1 MTLAAPL
8 PVRPLGTT
16 ELSVSRIG
24 LGCMGMSDFYG
35 TRDDDRSIRTIHHAL
50 DRGINFFDTADMYGP
65 YINEELLGRAL
76 EGRRDGIVIA
86 TKCGFV
92 RDPANPAKRE
102 INNRPEYIRASCEGS
117 LRRLGVDTI
126 DLYYLHRFYP
136 ASATIDEAVGA
147 MADLVREGKVRAL
160 GLSEVSATTL
170 ARACRVHPIAA
181 LQTEY
186 SLWSR
191 EPEPNGALKAC
202 RELGVTFVPYS
213 PLGRGF
219 LSGTLKRRE
228 DFAPDDVR
236 RNMPR
241 FSEENFQRNLDL
253 VATLERLGAARGAT
267 PSQVALAWVLAQGD
281 DIVPIPGTTRIEHLD
296 ELIAA
301 ASITLSNGELTAI
314 DAAFPLAV
322 ASGDR
327 YLPVMR
333 AFLDH

>member
-1 MTLAAPL
+1 
-8 PVRPLGTT
+8 
-16 ELSVSRIG
+16 
-24 LGCMGMSDFYG
+24 MGMSEFYG
-35 TRDDDRSIRTIHHAL
+35 TRDDARSIRTIHHAL

-76 EGRRDGIVIA
+76 HGRREGVIVA

-92 RDPANPAKRE
+92 RDAANPGKRE
-102 INNRPEYIRASCEGS
+102 INNRPEYIKACCEGS
-117 LRRLGVDTI
+117 LRRLGVETI
-126 DLYYLHRFYP
+126 DLYYLHRYYP
-136 ASATIDEAVGA
+136 PSASIDEAVGA
-147 MADLVREGKVRAL
+147 MADLVRAGKVRAL

-170 ARACRVHPIAA
+170 AKACAVHPISA

-191 EPEPNGALKAC
+191 EPEHNGVLKAC
-202 RELGVTFVPYS
+202 GDLGVTFVPYS

-219 LSGTLKRRE
+219 LSGSLKRRE

-236 RNMPR
+236 QHMPR
-241 FSEENFQRNLDL
+241 FSAENFSKNLDL
-253 VATLERLGAARGAT
+253 VKALERLGAARNAT
-267 PSQVALAWVLAQGD
+267 ASQIALAWVLAQGQD
-281 DIVPIPGTTRIEHLD
+281 VVPIPGTTKVEHLD

-301 ASITLSNGELTAI
+301 SSLQLPPEDLAAI
-314 DAAFPLAV
+314 DSAFPLEA

-333 AFLDH
+333 AFLDQ

>member
-1 MTLAAPL
+1 MA
-8 PVRPLGTT
+8 
-16 ELSVSRIG
+16 VSRVG
-24 LGCMGMSDFYG
+24 LGCMGMSEFYAS
-35 TRDDDRSIRTIHHAL
+35 RDDARSIRTIHHAL

-65 YINEELLGRAL
+65 YINEELVGRAL
-76 EGRRDGIVIA
+76 QGRRDGVVIA

-92 RDPANPAKRE
+92 RDPANPGKRE
-102 INNRPEYIRASCEGS
+102 INNRPEYIKASCESS
-117 LRRLGVDTI
+117 LRRLGVDAI
-126 DLYYLHRFYP
+126 DLYYLHRYYP
-136 ASATIDEAVGA
+136 PSATIDEAVGA

-160 GLSEVSATTL
+160 GLSEVSAATL
-170 ARACRVHPIAA
+170 AKACGVHPIAA

-191 EPEPNGALKAC
+191 EPEHNGVLKAC

-213 PLGRGF
+213 PLSRGF
-219 LSGTLKRRE
+219 LSGAITRRE

-236 RNMPR
+236 QNMPR
-241 FSEENFQRNLDL
+241 FSAEHFEKNLDL
-253 VATLERLGAARGAT
+253 VKTLERLGAARGASA
-267 PSQVALAWVLAQGD
+267 SQLALAWVLAQGD
-281 DIVPIPGTTRIEHLD
+281 DIVPIPGTTKVEHLD

-301 ASITLSNGELTAI
+301 ASLALSEEELAAI
-314 DAAFPLAV
+314 DAAFPPDA

>member
-1 MTLAAPL
+1 
-8 PVRPLGTT
+8 
-16 ELSVSRIG
+16 
-24 LGCMGMSDFYG
+24 MGMSEFYG
-35 TRDDDRSIRTIHHAL
+35 TRDDARSIRTLQHAL

-76 EGRRDGIVIA
+76 KGRRAGVVVA

-117 LRRLGVDTI
+117 LRRLGLETI
-126 DLYYLHRFYP
+126 DLYYLHRYYP
-136 ASATIDEAVGA
+136 ASASIEDAVGA
-147 MADLVREGKVRAL
+147 MADLVQEGKLRAL
-160 GLSEVSATTL
+160 GLSEVNPTTL
-170 ARACRVHPIAA
+170 ARACRVHPISA

-191 EPEPNGALKAC
+191 EPEHNRVLQAC
-202 RELGVTFVPYS
+202 RDLGVTFVPYS

-219 LSGTLKRRE
+219 LSGALKGHD
-228 DFAPDDVR
+228 DFAPDDAR

-241 FSEENFQRNLDL
+241 FSEENFAKNIDL
-253 VATLERLGAARGAT
+253 VSVLERLATSRGLMA
-267 PSQVALAWVLAQGD
+267 SQLALAWVLAQGE
-281 DIVPIPGTTRIEHLD
+281 DIVPIPGTTRIQHLD

-301 ASITLSNGELTAI
+301 VSVPLAAEELATI
-314 DAAFPLAV
+314 DAAFPLA
-322 ASGDR
+322 AAAGDR
-327 YLPVMR
+327 YMPLMR

>member
-1 MTLAAPL
+1 MNP
-8 PVRPLGTT
+8 RPLGRGGP
-16 ELSVSRIG
+16 LVSGIG

-35 TRDDDRSIRTIHHAL
+35 HRDDERSTRTIHHAL
-50 DRGINFFDTADMYGP
+50 DRGITFFDTADMYGP
-65 YINEELLGRAL
+65 YTNEELLGRAL
-76 EGRRDGIVIA
+76 AGRRDGVVVA

-92 RDPANPAKRE
+92 RDPADPGKRE

-136 ASATIDEAVGA
+136 ASASLEDAIGTLS
-147 MADLVREGKVRAL
+147 DLVGEGKIRQI
-160 GLSEVSATTL
+160 GLSEVSAATL
-170 ARACRVHPIAA
+170 SRAHAIHPVAA

-191 EPEPNGALKAC
+191 EPEDNGALDAC
-202 RELGVTFVPYS
+202 RTLGVAFIPYS

-219 LSGTLKRRE
+219 LSGSIKRAE

-241 FSEENFQRNLDL
+241 FKGENFERNLDL
-253 VATLERLGAARGAT
+253 VRTLEALARSRGAT
-267 PSQVALAWVLAQGD
+267 AAQLALAWVIAQGD
-281 DIVPIPGTTRIEHLD
+281 DIIPIPGTTRVEHLD

-301 ASITLSNGELTAI
+301 TALTLSASELDAI
-314 DAAFPLAV
+314 DRAFPRHA
-322 ASGDR
+322 AAGDR
-327 YLPVMR
+327 YLPQMR
-333 AFLDH
+333 AFIDH